1 MMISKIKKFIKS
13 NNLLFSFLKQELIYI
28 RYLMSIVKKGK
39 YDKLPQYKFKE
50 VVIISDKGKH
60 CYFGY
65 YDKSPLNEES
75 KFALFLKVPVSAKEG
90 DVGEV
95 FIRNMQS
102 GNQETIGRT
111 RTWNWQQGAMEQW
124 INNETISFNTYD
136 NNSNKYQTI
145 RLNLNTKAEIR
156 TPRAAY
162 AYNKDFT
169 KYLSLNFYRLDKF
182 AKGYGYPYQV
192 DSMDE
197 KEDGIWEVDVASDES
212 RLILTLA
219 EVMAF
224 EPKEYSQCQHYINH
238 VAYCPDERY
247 IIFIH
252 RWQEKGGEFVSRLLK
267 YDLAEKKLMSLLD
280 NGHVS
285 HYCWKSPCELM
296 IYATNE
302 KIEKGY
308 MVVNIKTGKNF
319 LLDGLPAEDGH
330 PTYSKD
336 GKWVVTDTYPDNH
349 RDQYLFLYQTDEKK
363 LYLVDRL
370 HSPFKYFNEHRCDLH
385 PRWSKDGK
393 YLVVDNTALG
403 VRTLK
408 IYKVNI

>member
-1 MMISKIKKFIKS
+1 MISKIKKFIKS
-13 NNLLFSFLKQELIYI
+13 NDGLFLFLKQGLIYF
-28 RYLMSIVKKGK
+28 RYLKSIGEKGR
-39 YDKLPQYKFKE
+39 YDKLPRYEIGEKI
-50 VVIISDKGKH
+50 VVSENGKH

-65 YDKSPLNEES
+65 YDKSPLDS
-75 KFALFLKVPVSAKEG
+75 KSERVLFVRLPKDAKEG
-90 DVGEV
+90 DTAEV
-95 FIRNMQS
+95 CLYDMYSKTQ
-102 GNQETIGRT
+102 TVIGKT
-111 RTWNWQQGAMEQW
+111 SAWNWQQACMEQW
-124 INNETISFNTYD
+124 VSDDVVSYNRYD
-136 NNSNKYQTI
+136 FARGEYQTV
-145 RLNLNTKAEIR
+145 LHNLSTGEDQLIG
-156 TPRAAY
+156 RAAY
-162 AYNKDFT
+162 AYNKNFD

-393 YLVVDNTALG
+393 YLVVDNTVLG